1 MVWISDLWKDF
12 EVLDTSE
19 GGTAGAVGKYLL
31 VRPTPR

>member
-19 GGTAGAVGKYLL
+19 GERLANTCWSA
-31 VRPTPR
+31 RTPR